1 MGAACAQLE
10 DANRGFDDAGRRDAA
25 AATGEQVRVLE
36 GRPVKVGVLSP
47 TAWQIVEKMAALF
60 PEGIEVVGPLAD
72 SGHYWNDYR
81 RKVGEWEELGLRVS
95 LNLVPYSSVDFHTY
109 DLLIESVETFFYA
122 KDWREHCER
131 IDCPILVKACW
142 TRSPLDLVP
151 PAYLEKT
158 RGFPVLL
165 EMPAHAPAWRA
176 AGYRDVN
183 VIPNPV
189 GEWWFEREWTGE
201 KEQALF
207 VLSGAGDW
215 RGHDPSWFGLEI
227 WEEIC
232 REFPG
237 RTHHHDGHV
246 SYLTSREMTDLFG
259 RSRVFVNLDR
269 PYGQGE
275 RPLTLAFTEALSA
288 GLPVVARDLPGLS
301 YRTLID
307 GNGVCTNDVSLMCD
321 FIERCLTDR
330 EFARARGRRSR
341 EIAAAAFSQT
351 TLRPRYD
358 EIIERAQRAY
368 HEAVD

>member
-1 MGAACAQLE
+1 
-10 DANRGFDDAGRRDAA
+10 
-25 AATGEQVRVLE
+25 VRILE
-36 GRPVKVGVLSP
+36 GRRVKVGVLSP
-47 TAWQIVEKMAALF
+47 TTWQLVEKMAALF
-60 PEGIEVVGPLAD
+60 PQGVEVVGPLAD
-72 SGHYWNDYR
+72 NGHYWNDYR
-81 RKVGEWEELGLRVS
+81 RKEREWAELGLRVS
-95 LNLVPYSSVDFHTY
+95 LKLAPYSSVDFSAY
-109 DLLIESVETFFYA
+109 DLLIESVETFTYSGS
-122 KDWREHCER
+122 WREHCER
-131 IDCPILVKACW
+131 LDCPILVKACW
-142 TRSPLDLVP
+142 TRSPVDVVP

-165 EMPAHAPAWRA
+165 EMPAHAAVWRA

-207 VLSGAGDW
+207 VLSGADEW
-215 RGHDPSWFGLEI
+215 RGKDPSWFGLEI
-227 WEEIC
+227 WDEIC
-232 REFPG
+232 RRFPG

-259 RSRVFVNLDR
+259 SSRVFVNLDR

-301 YRTLID
+301 YKTLVD
-307 GNGVCTNDVSLMCD
+307 GNGVCTNDVSSMCD

-330 EFARARGRRSR
+330 EFARSCGRRSR
-341 EIAAAAFSQT
+341 EIAAAAFSQR

-358 EIIERAQRAY
+358 EIIERARKAY
-368 HEAVD
+368 HEAVG

>member
-1 MGAACAQLE
+1 M
-10 DANRGFDDAGRRDAA
+10 
-25 AATGEQVRVLE
+25 
-36 GRPVKVGVLSP
+36 KIGVLSP
-47 TAWQIVEKMAALF
+47 TTWQLVEKMAALF
-60 PEGIEVVGPLAD
+60 PEGVEVVGPLAD

-95 LNLVPYSSVDFHTY
+95 LKLAPYSSLDFRTY
-109 DLLIESVETFFYA
+109 DLLIETVETFAYA

-131 IDCPILVKACW
+131 VDCPIVLKACW
-142 TRSPLDLVP
+142 TRSPLGLVP

-176 AGYRDVN
+176 AGYRDIN

-189 GEWWFEREWTGE
+189 GQWWFDREWAGE
-201 KEQALF
+201 KERALF
-207 VLSGAGDW
+207 VLSGVGDW
-215 RGHDPSWFGLEI
+215 RGNDPSRFGMEI

-232 REFPG
+232 REFPD

-246 SYLTSREMTDLFG
+246 SYLTSREMTDLFAS
-259 RSRVFVNLDR
+259 SRVFVNLDR
-269 PYGQGE
+269 PFGQGE
-275 RPLTLAFTEALSA
+275 RPLSLAFTEALSA

-301 YRTLID
+301 YKTLID
-307 GNGVCTNDVSLMCD
+307 GNGVCTNDVTFMCD

-330 EFARARGRRSR
+330 EFALARSRRSR

-351 TLRPRYD
+351 ILRPRYD
-358 EIIERAQRAY
+358 EIIERARKAYSTGARGRRQGSRLFRA
-368 HEAVD
+368 

>member
-1 MGAACAQLE
+1 M
-10 DANRGFDDAGRRDAA
+10 
-25 AATGEQVRVLE
+25 
-36 GRPVKVGVLSP
+36 KVGVLSP

-60 PEGIEVVGPLAD
+60 PEGVEVVGPLAD
-72 SGHYWNDYR
+72 NRHYWNDYR
-81 RKVGEWEELGLRVS
+81 RKEREWAELGLRVS
-95 LNLVPYSSVDFHTY
+95 LKLEPYSSVDFSTY
-109 DLLIESVETFFYA
+109 DLLIESVETFTYSEN
-122 KDWREHCER
+122 WREHCER
-131 IDCPILVKACW
+131 LDCPILVKVCW
-142 TRSPLDLVP
+142 TRSPLNVVP

-165 EMPAHAPAWRA
+165 EMPAHAALWRA

-201 KEQALF
+201 NEQALF
-207 VLSGAGDW
+207 VLSGAGEW
-215 RGHDPSWFGLEI
+215 RGNDPSWFGWEI
-227 WEEIC
+227 WDEIC
-232 REFPG
+232 RKFPG

-259 RSRVFVNLDR
+259 SSRVFVNLDR

-301 YRTLID
+301 YKTLID
-307 GNGVCTNDVSLMCD
+307 GNGVCTNDVRLMCD

-330 EFARARGRRSR
+330 EFARERGRRSR
-341 EIAAAAFSQT
+341 EIASAAFSQT
-351 TLRPRYD
+351 ALRPRYAK
-358 EIIERAQRAY
+358 IIERAKRAY
-368 HEAVD
+368 HEVSAGRATLRAAPQVLSQRVPSPDEQ

>member
-1 MGAACAQLE
+1 MAVL
-10 DANRGFDDAGRRDAA
+10 FRD
-25 AATGEQVRVLE
+25 
-36 GRPVKVGVLSP
+36 GV
-47 TAWQIVEKMAALF
+47 
-60 PEGIEVVGPLAD
+60 EVVGPLAD
-72 SGHYWNDYR
+72 DGHYWNDYR
-81 RKVGEWEELGLRVS
+81 RKEHEWAELGLRVS
-95 LNLVPYSSVDFHTY
+95 LSLAPYGSVDFSMY
-109 DLLIESVETFFYA
+109 DLLIESVETFGYS

-131 IDCPILVKACW
+131 IECPIVVKACW
-142 TRSPLDLVP
+142 TRSPVDLVP

-158 RGFPVLL
+158 RGLPVLL
-165 EMPAHAPAWRA
+165 EMPAHAAVWRA
-176 AGYRDVN
+176 AGYSDVN

-189 GEWWFEREWTGE
+189 GEWWFEREWSGE

-207 VLSGAGDW
+207 VLSGADDW
-215 RGHDPSWFGLEI
+215 RGKDPSLFGLEI
-227 WEEIC
+227 WDAISRQFPC
-232 REFPG
+232 R
-237 RTHHHDGHV
+237 TYHHDGHV

-259 RSRVFVNLDR
+259 SSRVFVNLDR

-301 YRTLID
+301 YKSLID
-307 GNGVCTNDVSLMCD
+307 GNGVCTNDINAMCA

-341 EIAAAAFSQT
+341 EIAVAAFSQT

-368 HEAVD
+368 HEAVG

>member
-1 MGAACAQLE
+1 M
-10 DANRGFDDAGRRDAA
+10 
-25 AATGEQVRVLE
+25 
-36 GRPVKVGVLSP
+36 KVALLSP
-47 TAWQIVEKMAALF
+47 TAWQIVEKMAVLF
-60 PEGIEVVGPLAD
+60 PEGVEVVGPLSD

-81 RKVGEWEELGLRVS
+81 RKMGEWEELGLRVS
-95 LNLVPYSSVDFHTY
+95 LNLVPYSAADFDAY
-109 DLLIESVETFFYA
+109 DLLIESVETFAYA
-122 KDWREHCER
+122 EEWREHCER
-131 IDCPILVKACW
+131 LECPILLKACW

-158 RGFPVLL
+158 RDFPVLL
-165 EMPAHAPAWRA
+165 EMPAHEAVWRA

-189 GEWWFEREWTGE
+189 GQWWYDREWTGE
-201 KEQALF
+201 SEQALF

-215 RGHDPSWFGLEI
+215 RGDDPSWFGFEI

-301 YRTLID
+301 YKTLID
-307 GNGVCTNDVSLMCD
+307 GNGVCTNDVGAMCD
-321 FIERCLTDR
+321 FIGQCLTDR

-341 EIAAAAFSQT
+341 EIAAAFSQA

-358 EIIERAQRAY
+358 EIIERARNAY
-368 HEAVD
+368 KAQPARG